1 MLTVVQTATFS
12 RRLDELANTSAT
24 ARIVVRLR
32 RLELGNPGDVKSVGG
47 GVSELRIDYGPGYR
61 VYFTQRGKTLVILLC
76 GGDKRS
82 QAKDIK
88 TAQRMAKEFD
98 VPPETTKFDVLDHL
112 KTVKEQIAYLEAAL
126 DEDDPSFIATAI
138 GDVRAPVA

>member
-12 RRLDELANTSAT
+12 RWLDELADASAT

-47 GVSELRIDYGPGYR
+47 GVSELRVDCGPGYR

-82 QAKDIK
+82 QSKDIK
-88 TAQRMAKEFD
+88 TAQRMAKEF
-98 VPPETTKFDVLDHL
+98 
-112 KTVKEQIAYLEAAL
+112 
-126 DEDDPSFIATAI
+126 
-138 GDVRAPVA
+138 